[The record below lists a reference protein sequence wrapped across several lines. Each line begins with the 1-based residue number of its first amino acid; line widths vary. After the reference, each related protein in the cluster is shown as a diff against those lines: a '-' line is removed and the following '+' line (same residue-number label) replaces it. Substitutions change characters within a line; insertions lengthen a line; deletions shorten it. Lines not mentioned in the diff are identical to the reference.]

1 MIKPELET
9 LANELLLSRDQSRIS
24 QTPQNTAVHISLE
37 KAYEVGQILHES
49 LMSRGF
55 RPAGRKIGF
64 TNPAT
69 WEEYKV
75 DMPIWA
81 STYEQTNHFAE
92 RGKFIL
98 NMGKLVAPRIEPEI
112 MFKLSREFPKDGH
125 STEKIVSCL
134 EWAAIGFEIVDC
146 HYPEWR
152 CSASGAVADF
162 GLHAGLVIGE
172 PWLLRDLD
180 PGMVASQLRDLR
192 VNLSVNGKFMDEGE
206 GKNALGSPL
215 LALGWLD
222 KLLKSQSWATKIRAG
237 EIITTGTLTKV
248 PFVHSGERWAVT
260 VSGAPLGALE
270 LELHD

>member
-1 MIKPELET
+1 M
-9 LANELLLSRDQSRIS
+9 ANELLLSRDQSRIC
-24 QTPQNTAVHISLE
+24 QTSKNAAVDITLD
-37 KAYEVGQILHES
+37 KAYEVGHFLHES
-49 LMSRGF
+49 LIGRGF
-55 RPAGRKIGF
+55 KPAGRKIGF
-64 TNPAT
+64 TNSST

-81 STYEQTNHFAE
+81 STYEQTNHFAYQ
-92 RGKFIL
+92 GKFIL
-98 NMGKLVAPRIEPEI
+98 NIGKLVAPRIEPEI
-112 MFKLSREFPKDGH
+112 MFKLSREFPRDDH
-125 STEKIVSCL
+125 SSEKIVSCL

-172 PWLLRDLD
+172 PWLLKNLD
-180 PGMVASQLRDLR
+180 PGMVADQLRDLQ
-192 VNLSVNGKFMDEGE
+192 VNLCLNGQTIDQGV

-248 PFVHSGERWAVT
+248 PFVHGGERWNVT
-260 VSGAPLGALE
+260 VSGAPLGE
-270 LELHD
+270 LELVLLS